1 MVSVHYYD
9 TFYIPEHTGGQPGRQ
24 NQPHCNPAL
33 ITLRSPI
40 DNSSRLFSPVPDITP
55 EQSSR
60 ESVADAAVVEPISMI
75 YIWLA
80 GAGLDWNFL
89 VKTSPLLS
97 SISGAAQARIY
108 KECLQFV
115 VKPIFSQAVLRVE

>member
-1 MVSVHYYD
+1 MIKIALLD
-9 TFYIPEHTGGQPGRQ
+9 TFNIPGHTRRH

-40 DNSSRLFSPVPDITP
+40 DNSSRLCSPVLDITL

-80 GAGLDWNFL
+80 GARLDWNFL
-89 VKTSPLLS
+89 VKTS
-97 SISGAAQARIY
+97 SISGAAPGSYI
-108 KECLQFV
+108 
-115 VKPIFSQAVLRVE
+115 